1 MAKNNNLTDFLTDIA
16 DAIRAKKSS
25 TDKINPQNFASEI
38 KSIGASNVG
47 SRPKGYFKVTF
58 IDVDGT
64 VLKTQYVAKG
74 GSATPPSNPTREYC
88 TFVKWVGSY
97 TNVTLDSVVGAL
109 YKSSDGKT
117 RYKVSVKS
125 GDIFSLTAPLASGIG
140 IKNTVN
146 WGDGSAEESYET
158 ALSHT
163 YTSNFEGWI
172 SMTYLAPIPNG
183 KIKLTDVILGSNA
196 SYIAASMF
204 ESCYSLQSVVIPES
218 VTYIMQMAFRY
229 CYSLHAAIIP
239 SNVTN
244 IYGDAFD
251 YCYSLQKILLAG
263 GLTTLKGISDY
274 CYCLQTIVIPSS
286 VTEIASYCFYNSI
299 FCLQTIVIPS
309 SVTEIGINAFYG
321 VDNLSTLICLATTP
335 PSSEESLSTKRYL
348 KGIYV
353 PDASVEAYKAATN
366 WSDTADIILPISQ
379 YVEY

>member
-74 GSATPPSNPTREYC
+74 GSATPPDSPTREYC

-125 GDIFSLTAPLASGIG
+125 GDIFSLTTPLASGIG
-140 IKNTVN
+140 TKNTVN
-146 WGDGSAEESYET
+146 WGDGSAEESYDT
-158 ALSHT
+158 SLSHT

-172 SMTYLAPIPNG
+172 SMKYPAGINKYTAGYLRV
-183 KIKLTDVILGSNA
+183 LDVILGDNA
-196 SYIAASMF
+196 SYIQASMF
-204 ESCYSLQSVVIPES
+204 EKCYSLQSVVIPES
-218 VTYIMQMAFRY
+218 VKYIYQNCFNSCYALHSLIIPTGVTTLNTYAFSGLYSLQSINIPTGVTTLDSYIFENCHSLRSITIPVGVTSIKSYAFEY
-229 CYSLHAAIIP
+229 CYSL
-239 SNVTN
+239 ST
-244 IYGDAFD
+244 IY
-251 YCYSLQKILLAG
+251 
-263 GLTTLKGISDY
+263 
-274 CYCLQTIVIPSS
+274 
-286 VTEIASYCFYNSI
+286 
-299 FCLQTIVIPS
+299 
-309 SVTEIGINAFYG
+309 
-321 VDNLSTLICLATTP
+321 CLATTP
-335 PSSEESLSTKRYL
+335 LTLSSDAFYGVSNLSA
-348 KGIYV
+348 IYV
-353 PDASVEAYKAATN
+353 PDASVETYKAATN
-366 WSDTADIILPISQ
+366 WSSYAEKILPISQ
-379 YVEY
+379 STE